1 MVGFGRNEETYPSH
15 ESQSGR
21 LQQSTDGG
29 LTWTTIKTVAWHSVQ
44 FDFINEQVGWAI
56 VTNDDAVSLV
66 YTTNGGRSWVE
77 LDPVIVP

>member
-1 MVGFGRNEETYPSH
+1 M
-15 ESQSGR
+15 
-21 LQQSTDGG
+21 
-29 LTWTTIKTVAWHSVQ
+29 TWTTIKTVAWHSVH